1 MKRFLEYAEN
11 ESVNF
16 PPKKENL
23 EKMKFKYV
31 GPYTNIRRK
40 LG

>member
-1 MKRFLEYAEN
+1 ML
-11 ESVNF
+11 
-16 PPKKENL
+16 
-23 EKMKFKYV
+23 KMKVQIFFLKKKLGKNEIQYV